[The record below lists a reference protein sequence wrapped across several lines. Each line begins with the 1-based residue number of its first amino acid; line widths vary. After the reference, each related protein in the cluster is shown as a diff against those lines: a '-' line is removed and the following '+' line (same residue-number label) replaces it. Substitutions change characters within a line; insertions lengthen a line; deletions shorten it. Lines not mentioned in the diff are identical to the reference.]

1 MKNVTN
7 VDLFNGVAGRLFAL
21 LYEKFPFYV
30 DIDMNSLSSELVDK
44 DDYGGSWN
52 ILELTEATIKWLAAA
67 GYIWLEEPQAFGAPY
82 TAVLSPKGFE
92 VLKAIPEVI
101 DGSNTLGEKIVEVSK
116 DKLSSGFT
124 KLVEVAISEGFKL
137 MLTGFRS

>member
-7 VDLFNGVAGRLFAL
+7 IDLFNGIAGRLFAL
-21 LYEKFPFYV
+21 LYEKFPFYADV
-30 DIDMNSLSSELVDK
+30 DMSSLSSELVDK
-44 DDYGGSWN
+44 DDYDGAWD
-52 ILELTEATIKWLAAA
+52 ITELAEATVKWLAAA
-67 GYIWLEEPQAFGAPY
+67 GYIWLEEPQEFGASY

-101 DGSNTLGEKIVEVSK
+101 NESKTLGEKIIEVSK

>member
-1 MKNVTN
+1 MNNLTN
-7 VDLFNGVAGRLFAL
+7 IDLFNGVAGRLFAL
-21 LYEKFPFYV
+21 LYEKFPFYADV
-30 DIDMNSLSSELVDK
+30 DMNSLSSALVDK
-44 DDYGGSWN
+44 DDYDGAWN
-52 ILELTEATIKWLAAA
+52 ILELAEAAVKWLAAA

-92 VLKAIPEVI
+92 VLKAIPDVI
-101 DGSNTLGEKIVEVSK
+101 NESKTLGEKIIEVSK